1 MSTLEKALKLMSR
14 PHTYFALLRNRK
26 EYLCSLNEDSS
37 ELNQSITKLGKLMT
51 QYRVLIKCY
60 CTPVDIEM
68 VEAVGSTY
76 YKNGYSYKDL
86 HEILIYRAYYDN
98 NPRHRELTR
107 EIINGIEN
115 DYKQVVGSIIL

>member
-1 MSTLEKALKLMSR
+1 MNTLEKALKLMSK
-14 PHTYFALLRNRK
+14 PHTYFAIMRNRK
-26 EYLCSLNEDSS
+26 DYLCSLNKDSS

-68 VEAVGSTY
+68 VEAAGSIY

-86 HEILIYRAYYDN
+86 HEILIYRAYYDSN
-98 NPRHRELTR
+98 ERHRELTR
-107 EIINGIEN
+107 EIINGIKQ